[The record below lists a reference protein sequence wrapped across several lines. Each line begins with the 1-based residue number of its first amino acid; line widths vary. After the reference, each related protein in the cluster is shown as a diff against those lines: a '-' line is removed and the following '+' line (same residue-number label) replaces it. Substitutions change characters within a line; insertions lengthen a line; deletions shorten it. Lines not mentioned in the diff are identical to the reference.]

1 MNRVELLGRLTA
13 KALIKEGTTGKGKD
27 AKDWKSA
34 VFTLAV
40 DNGTEKADFIN
51 CVAWNG
57 LADVIEKY
65 TDKGHQLAVE
75 GRLTQR
81 SYEDKEGKTVYR
93 TDVYVTGLDLL
104 NNRRDPSEEVD
115 EEPKG
120 KYNRRSR

>member
-1 MNRVELLGRLTA
+1 M
-13 KALIKEGTTGKGKD
+13 
-27 AKDWKSA
+27 
-34 VFTLAV
+34 

-104 NNRRDPSEEVD
+104 NNRRDPSAEEVD
-115 EEPKG
+115 DEPKG